1 MRPARVCKTGEQ
13 NGAVNLT
20 AFRVRIARGFTA
32 PIKTSWRVLAAERRR
47 LAGDQAAA
55 VAASA
60 ADAAA
65 AVSAAAEREDRER
78 SMRLSR
84 RWNKT
89 NLKIMKT
96 RHKLLG
102 ASNFKGFEILI
113 T

>member
-1 MRPARVCKTGEQ
+1 MIPARVCKSGEQ

-32 PIKTSWRVLAAERRR
+32 PIKTSWRVLA
-47 LAGDQAAA
+47 GHQAAA

-60 ADAAA
+60 DAA
-65 AVSAAAEREDRER
+65 AVSAAAGREDRER

-96 RHKLLG
+96 RHKLG